1 MGKESFYYF
10 IETMMIYKVM
20 ASKKG
25 NVVENEKM
33 SIVWC
38 FRFTW
43 RSELYFGRIHTNIK
57 AMQQWS
63 DMRV

>member
-1 MGKESFYYF
+1 MGKESIYYF

-20 ASKKG
+20 VSKKG

-38 FRFTW
+38 FGFIW
-43 RSELYFGRIHTNIK
+43 RSELYFGRYT
-57 AMQQWS
+57 QT
-63 DMRV
+63 